1 MNDAYSINSRESSIE
16 AERVRSELKKAF
28 SFLYEDWLEYEFSDV
43 SEVNYESLQV
53 IIKKVFRTLERSGID
68 FKGDN

>member
-1 MNDAYSINSRESSIE
+1 MC
-16 AERVRSELKKAF
+16 SELKKAF

>member
-1 MNDAYSINSRESSIE
+1 M
-16 AERVRSELKKAF
+16 
-28 SFLYEDWLEYEFSDV
+28 YEDWLEYEFSDV